1 MVSSFE
7 QWLGKTVVLRLKTG
21 ELRVPLRGTIV
32 AESGGT
38 VRLRIPGGWDIGV
51 YKSLILD
58 AECENHP
65 PNSPRM
71 NITALIR

>member
-1 MVSSFE
+1 MASSFE

-38 VRLRIPGGWDIGV
+38 VRFRIAGGWDIGV

-58 AECENHP
+58 VKCENHP
-65 PNSPRM
+65 INSR
-71 NITALIR
+71 

>member
-21 ELRVPLRGTIV
+21 ELRVPLCGTIV
-32 AESGGT
+32 AESTGA
-38 VRLRIPGGWDIGV
+38 VRVRIAGGWDIGV

-58 AECENHP
+58 VECEKEP
-65 PNSPRM
+65 LNSP
-71 NITALIR
+71 

>member
-21 ELRVPLRGTIV
+21 EPRVPLRGTIV

-38 VRLRIPGGWDIGV
+38 VRFRIAGGWDIGV

-58 AECENHP
+58 VEGEKDP
-65 PNSPRM
+65 LNSQ
-71 NITALIR
+71 